1 MAGKCLGKP
10 HATPIINMLPLKG
23 QSARK
28 EKEAH
33 VTKPSPYADKP
44 WLKKYEAGVPAT
56 VDYETVCLPVFLDRS
71 ATAFPDQM
79 ALLFQGYKVTYRQLQ
94 EMVDR
99 MAKALQSMGIGQ
111 GDSVAILLP
120 NVIPCVVAY
129 YAILKIGAQVVMN
142 NPLYSDRELEHQ
154 FNDSGAKL
162 LITLDLLAK
171 RMVDL
176 RPRTAIKTIIY
187 TSIGDYLPFPKNLL
201 FPLVGKKKG
210 LAATVAPAPNLL
222 KWKEVIAQ
230 STPTPSAV
238 SLSFDDIAMLQYT
251 GGTTGVSKG
260 VMLTHGNLSK
270 QVQGIRAWFPKFNK
284 GEEIMLGALP
294 FFHVFGLSV
303 AMNFAIY
310 MGWGDILV
318 PKPQPEP
325 LLETIGKFRPTFA
338 PLVPTMYIGMLNHP
352 RIDQTDLTCIKGCF
366 SGSAP
371 LPVEVIRD
379 FESKTGAV
387 IVEGFGM
394 TESSPVTHINPFGGE
409 RKVGSIGLPISDT
422 EARIV
427 DLNEGTQEIPIGETG
442 ELVVRG
448 PQVMQGY
455 WQRPDATAETLVDGW
470 LHTGDIAK
478 MDEDGYF
485 YIVDRKKDMIICGGY
500 NVYPRDIE
508 EVLFEHPKIAEATAI
523 GIPHPS
529 RGEQVKVYVVL
540 KEGEKAT
547 AEDIIAYCKDKL
559 ATYKLPTE
567 IDFLDELPKTN
578 VGKVLKKD
586 LRAEEL
592 AKRSKA

>member
-1 MAGKCLGKP
+1 M
-10 HATPIINMLPLKG
+10 
-23 QSARK
+23 R
-28 EKEAH
+28 
-33 VTKPSPYADKP
+33 YADKP
-44 WLKKYEAGVPAT
+44 WLKKYEEGVLSS
-56 VDYETVCLPVFLDRS
+56 VQYETVCLPEFLDRS
-71 ATAFPDQM
+71 AADFPNRM
-79 ALLFQGYKVTYRQLQ
+79 ALLFQGYKITYQQLQ
-94 EMVDR
+94 TMVNK
-99 MAKALQSMGIGQ
+99 MAHAFQDMGIRK

-129 YAILKIGAQVVMN
+129 YAILKIGARAVMN

-154 FNDSGAKL
+154 FNDSESKL
-162 LITLDLLAK
+162 LVTLDLLAN
-171 RMVDL
+171 RMTAL
-176 RPRTAIKTIIY
+176 RPRTSIKTIIY

-210 LAATVAPAPNLL
+210 LAADVSQASDLY
-222 KWKEVIAQ
+222 KWKEVMARYA
-230 STPTPSAV
+230 PTPSPV
-238 SLSFDDIAMLQYT
+238 SLTFDDIAMLQYT

-260 VMLTHGNLSK
+260 VILTHGNLSK
-270 QVQGIRAWFPKFNK
+270 QVQGIRAWFPRFNR
-284 GEEIMLGALP
+284 GEETMLGALP

-303 AMNFAIY
+303 AMNFAIL
-310 MGWGDILV
+310 MGWGDVLV

-325 LLETIGKFRPTFA
+325 LLETIGKYRPTFA

-352 RIDQTDLTCIKGCF
+352 QIDRTDLTSIKGCF

-371 LPVEVIRD
+371 LPLEVIRD

-409 RKVGSIGLPISDT
+409 RKIGSIGIPISDT

-427 DLNEGTQEIPIGETG
+427 DLNEGTQEMPLGESG

-485 YIVDRKKDMIICGGY
+485 YIVDRKKDMIISGGY

-529 RGEQVKVYVVL
+529 RGEQVKVFIVL

-547 AEDIIAYCKDKL
+547 AEEIIDYCKDQL
-559 ATYKLPTE
+559 AAYKLPTE
-567 IDFLDELPKTN
+567 VEFINELPKTN

-592 AKRSKA
+592 AKRSQV

>member
-1 MAGKCLGKP
+1 M
-10 HATPIINMLPLKG
+10 TP
-23 QSARK
+23 S
-28 EKEAH
+28 
-33 VTKPSPYADKP
+33 SPYADKP
-44 WLKKYEAGVPAT
+44 WLASYETGVPAQIT
-56 VDYETVCLPVFLDRS
+56 YENVCLPAFLERS
-71 ATAFPDQM
+71 AAEFPETM
-79 ALLFQGYKVTYRQLQ
+79 ALLFQGYQVNYRQLK

-99 MAKALQSMGIGQ
+99 FAAGLHAFGIRK

-129 YAILKIGAQVVMN
+129 YAILKIGARAVMN

-154 FNDSGAKL
+154 FNDSGAVM
-162 LITLDLLAK
+162 LITLDLLVK
-171 RMVDL
+171 RMVAL
-176 RPRTAIKTIIY
+176 RPQTKIQNIIY

-210 LAATVAPAPNLL
+210 LAAKVAPAERLF
-222 KWKEVIAQ
+222 KWKAMLAQ
-230 STPTPSAV
+230 YPPQPPAV
-238 SLSFDDIAMLQYT
+238 ELALDDIAMLQYT

-260 VMLTHGNLSK
+260 VVLTHGNLSR
-270 QVQGIRAWFPKFNK
+270 QVQHIRAWFPKFK
-284 GEEIMLGALP
+284 RGEEIMLGALP

-325 LLETIGKFRPTFA
+325 LLEAIGKFRPTFA
-338 PLVPTMYIGMLNHP
+338 PLVPTMYIGMLSLP
-352 RIDQTDLTCIKGCF
+352 QIKGTDLTCIKGCF

-371 LPVEVIRD
+371 LPIEVIRD
-379 FESKTGAV
+379 FEDKTGAV

-394 TESSPVTHINPFGGE
+394 TESSPVTHINPFGGQ
-409 RKVGSIGLPISDT
+409 RKVGSIGIPIPDT

-427 DLNEGTQEIPIGETG
+427 DLGDPGKEMPVGETG

-455 WQRPDATAETLVDGW
+455 WQREDATAETLIDGW
-470 LHTGDIAK
+470 LHTGDIGM

-485 YIVDRKKDMIICGGY
+485 YIVDRKKDMIISGGY

-508 EVLFEHPKIAEATAI
+508 EVLFEHPQIEEATAI
-523 GIPHPS
+523 GVPHPT
-529 RGEQVKVYVVL
+529 RGEQVKAFVVL
-540 KEGEKAT
+540 KSGETAT
-547 AEDIIAYCKDKL
+547 PEEIIAYCKDKL
-559 ATYKLPTE
+559 AAYKLPTE
-567 IDFLDELPKTN
+567 VEFMDSLPKTN
-578 VGKVLKKD
+578 VGKVLKKE

-592 AKRSKA
+592 AKRET

>member
-1 MAGKCLGKP
+1 
-10 HATPIINMLPLKG
+10 
-23 QSARK
+23 
-28 EKEAH
+28 
-33 VTKPSPYADKP
+33 VTNSMRYADKP
-44 WLKKYEAGVPAT
+44 WLNKYEAGVPAT
-56 VDYETVCLPVFLDRS
+56 VQYETACLPEFLDRS
-71 ATAFPDQM
+71 AVEFPDRV

-94 EMVDR
+94 TMVNR
-99 MAKALQSMGIGQ
+99 MAHAFQDMGIRQ

-120 NVIPCVVAY
+120 NIIPCVVAY
-129 YAILKIGAQVVMN
+129 YAILKIGARAVMN

-154 FNDSGAKL
+154 FNDSKSKL
-162 LITLDLLAK
+162 LITLDLLAN
-171 RMVDL
+171 RMAAL
-176 RPRTAIKTIIY
+176 GPRTTIERIIY
-187 TSIGDYLPFPKNLL
+187 TSIGDYLPFPKNVL

-210 LAATVAPAPNLL
+210 LSADVAPAPDVY
-222 KWKEVIAQ
+222 KWKSIMSRYA
-230 STPTPSAV
+230 PTPSPAA
-238 SLSFDDIAMLQYT
+238 LAFDDIAMLQYT

-270 QVQGIRAWFPKFNK
+270 QVQAIRAWFPRFKP
-284 GEEIMLGALP
+284 GEETMLGALP

-310 MGWGDILV
+310 MGWGDVLV

-325 LLETIGKFRPTFA
+325 LLETIGKYRPTFA

-352 RIDQTDLTCIKGCF
+352 LIDQTDLTSIKGCF

-371 LPVEVIRD
+371 LPLEVIRD
-379 FESKTGAV
+379 FEAKTGAV

-409 RKVGSIGLPISDT
+409 RKVGSIGIPISDT

-427 DLNEGTQEIPIGETG
+427 DLNEDSREMPLGESG

-485 YIVDRKKDMIICGGY
+485 YIVDRKKDMIISGGY

-523 GIPHPS
+523 GVPHPR
-529 RGEQVKVYVVL
+529 RGEQVKVFIVL
-540 KEGEKAT
+540 KDGEKAT
-547 AEDIIAYCKDKL
+547 TEEIIDYCKGKL

-567 IDFLDELPKTN
+567 VEFIEALPKTN

-592 AKRSKA
+592 ARRGQS

>member
-1 MAGKCLGKP
+1 VGTHRP
-10 HATPIINMLPLKG
+10 SVN
-23 QSARK
+23 ARK
-28 EKEAH
+28 FSTQKEEDH
-33 VTKPSPYADKP
+33 VTEALHYADKP
-44 WLKKYEAGVPAT
+44 WLKKYEAGVPAA
-56 VDYETVCLPVFLDRS
+56 VNYENVCLPEFLDRS
-71 ATAFPDQM
+71 AAEFPDRM

-94 EMVDR
+94 DMVNR
-99 MAKALQSMGIGQ
+99 MANAFQGMGIRQ

-120 NVIPCVVAY
+120 NVIPCVIAY
-129 YAILKIGAQVVMN
+129 YAILKIGARAVMN

-154 FNDSGAKL
+154 FNDSVSKI
-162 LITLDLLAK
+162 LITLDLLAN
-171 RMVDL
+171 RMVAL
-176 RPRTAIKTIIY
+176 RPRTSIETIIY
-187 TSIGDYLPFPKNLL
+187 TSIGDYLPFPKSLL
-201 FPLVGKKKG
+201 FPLVAKKKG
-210 LAATVAPAPNLL
+210 LAADVAPAADLY
-222 KWKEVIAQ
+222 KWKEVMARH
-230 STPTPSAV
+230 TPTLSPA
-238 SLSFDDIAMLQYT
+238 SLSFNDIAMLQYT

-260 VMLTHGNLSK
+260 VVLTHGNLSK
-270 QVQGIRAWFPKFNK
+270 QVQAIRAWFPRFNR

-352 RIDQTDLTCIKGCF
+352 RIDRTDLTCIKGCF

-371 LPVEVIRD
+371 LPLEVIRD
-379 FESKTGAV
+379 FEGKTGAV

-409 RKVGSIGLPISDT
+409 RKVGSIGVPISDT

-427 DLNEGTQEIPIGETG
+427 DLNDGVLEMPIGESG

-455 WQRPDATAETLVDGW
+455 WQRPEATAETLVDGW
-470 LHTGDIAK
+470 LHTGDIAQ

-485 YIVDRKKDMIICGGY
+485 YIVDRKKDMIISGGY

-523 GIPHPS
+523 GVPHPS
-529 RGEQVKVYVVL
+529 RGEQVKVFIVL
-540 KEGEKAT
+540 KEGETAT
-547 AEDIIAYCKDKL
+547 SEEIVEYCKGKL

-567 IDFLDELPKTN
+567 VEFIDELPKTN

-592 AKRSKA
+592 AKRSRA

>member
-1 MAGKCLGKP
+1 M
-10 HATPIINMLPLKG
+10 TPP
-23 QSARK
+23 
-28 EKEAH
+28 
-33 VTKPSPYADKP
+33 TPYADKP
-44 WLKKYEAGVPAT
+44 WLSNYESGVPAQI
-56 VDYETVCLPVFLDRS
+56 DYEDVCLPVFLDRS
-71 ATAFPDQM
+71 AEEFPETM
-79 ALLFQGYKVTYRQLQ
+79 ALLFQGYRVTYRQLK

-99 MAKALQSMGIGQ
+99 FAACLHALGIRQ

-129 YAILKIGAQVVMN
+129 YGILKIGARAVMN

-171 RMVDL
+171 RMVAL
-176 RPRTAIKTIIY
+176 RPQTQIKTIIY

-210 LAATVAPAPNLL
+210 LAADVAPAADLYQWKALL
-222 KWKEVIAQ
+222 AKYPPQPPVVELAM
-230 STPTPSAV
+230 
-238 SLSFDDIAMLQYT
+238 DDIAMLQYT

-260 VMLTHGNLSK
+260 VMLTHGNLSR
-270 QVQGIRAWFPKFNK
+270 QIQHIRAWFPKFAR

-338 PLVPTMYIGMLNHP
+338 PLVPTMYIGMLSQP
-352 RIDQTDLTCIKGCF
+352 QIDQTDLTSIKGCF

-371 LPVEVIRD
+371 LPIEVIRD
-379 FESKTGAV
+379 FEGKTGAV

-394 TESSPVTHINPFGGE
+394 TESSPVTHINPFGGQ
-409 RKVGSIGLPISDT
+409 RKVGSIGIPIPDT

-427 DLNEGTQEIPIGETG
+427 DLNDPAKEMPIGETG

-455 WQRPDATAETLVDGW
+455 WQREDATAETLVNGW
-470 LHTGDIAK
+470 LHTGDIAM
-478 MDEDGYF
+478 MDEEGYF
-485 YIVDRKKDMIICGGY
+485 FIVDRKKDMIISGGY

-523 GIPHPS
+523 GVPHPK
-529 RGEQVKVYVVL
+529 RGEQVKVFVVL
-540 KEGEKAT
+540 KPDETAT
-547 AEDIIAYCKDKL
+547 PEEILEFCKDKL
-559 ATYKLPTE
+559 AAYKLPTE
-567 IDFLDELPKTN
+567 VEFMGELPKTN

-592 AKRSKA
+592 AKRGQ

>member
-1 MAGKCLGKP
+1 MTHSEKY
-10 HATPIINMLPLKG
+10 
-23 QSARK
+23 QS
-28 EKEAH
+28 
-33 VTKPSPYADKP
+33 KP
-44 WLKKYEAGVPAT
+44 WLAHCDKGVPES
-56 VDYETVCLPVFLDRS
+56 VDFEETCIPEFLNR
-71 ATAFPDQM
+71 TAQKFPDTM
-79 ALLFQGYKVTYRQLQ
+79 ALTFQGYRMTYRELV

-99 MAKALQSMGIGQ
+99 FAACLVDKGIRK

-129 YAILKIGAQVVMN
+129 YAILKIGGIAVMN
-142 NPLYSDRELEHQ
+142 NPLYTDRELEHQ

-162 LITLDLLAK
+162 LITLDLLGN
-171 RMVDL
+171 RMIDL
-176 RPRTAIKTIIY
+176 RPKTGIKEIIY

-210 LAATVAPAPNLL
+210 LKADVKPAANLH
-222 KWKEVIAQ
+222 KWKEVLANGAQ
-230 STPTPSAV
+230 KTPDVA
-238 SLSFDDIAMLQYT
+238 LSFEDTAMYQYT
-251 GGTTGVSKG
+251 GGTTGLSKG

-270 QVQGIRAWFPKFNK
+270 QVQQIRAWFPDFNP
-284 GEEIMLGALP
+284 GEEVMLGALP
-294 FFHVFGLSV
+294 YFHVFGLSV

-352 RIDQTDLTCIKGCF
+352 RINQTDLSCIKGCF

-379 FESKTGAV
+379 FEAKTGAV

-394 TESSPVTHINPFGGE
+394 TESSPVTHINPFNGQ

-422 EARIV
+422 RCRVV
-427 DLNEGTQEIPIGETG
+427 DLDDGVTDMPVGESG
-442 ELVVRG
+442 ELLVKG
-448 PQVMQGY
+448 PQVMKGY
-455 WQRPDATAETLVDGW
+455 WNKPDATAETITDGW
-470 LHTGDIAK
+470 LHTGDIAM
-478 MDEDGYF
+478 MDEEGYF
-485 YIVDRKKDMIICGGY
+485 FIVDRKKDMIISGGY

-508 EVLFEHPKIAEATAI
+508 EVFFEHPKVQEAAAL
-523 GIPHPS
+523 GVPHPK

-540 KEGEKAT
+540 KEGESAT
-547 AEDIIAYCKDKL
+547 EEEFLSYCKDKL
-559 ATYKLPTE
+559 AAYKLPTMIE
-567 IDFLDELPKTN
+567 FRDELPKTN

-586 LRAEEL
+586 LRAEE
-592 AKRSKA
+592 KDKTGGE

>member
-1 MAGKCLGKP
+1 M
-10 HATPIINMLPLKG
+10 TPPT
-23 QSARK
+23 Q
-28 EKEAH
+28 
-33 VTKPSPYADKP
+33 YADKP
-44 WLKKYEAGVPAT
+44 WLSNYETGVPAQI
-56 VDYETVCLPVFLDRS
+56 DYEDVCLPAFLDRS
-71 ATAFPDQM
+71 AEEFPETM
-79 ALLFQGYKVTYRQLQ
+79 ALLFQGYRVNYRQLK

-99 MAKALQSMGIGQ
+99 FAACLHALGIRQ

-129 YAILKIGAQVVMN
+129 YGILKIGARAVMN

-154 FNDSGAKL
+154 FNDSGAKM

-171 RMVDL
+171 RMVAL
-176 RPRTAIKTIIY
+176 RPQTQIKTIIY

-210 LAATVAPAPNLL
+210 LAADVPPAADLYQWKALL
-222 KWKEVIAQ
+222 AKYPPQPPVVELAM
-230 STPTPSAV
+230 
-238 SLSFDDIAMLQYT
+238 DDIAMLQYT

-260 VMLTHGNLSK
+260 VMLTHGNLSR
-270 QVQGIRAWFPKFNK
+270 QVQHIRAWFPKFNR

-325 LLETIGKFRPTFA
+325 LLESIGKFRPTFA
-338 PLVPTMYIGMLNHP
+338 PLVPTMYIGMLGLP
-352 RIDQTDLTCIKGCF
+352 QIDQTDLTSIKGCF

-371 LPVEVIRD
+371 LPIEVIRD
-379 FESKTGAV
+379 FEGKTGAV

-394 TESSPVTHINPFGGE
+394 TESSPVTHINPFGGQ
-409 RKVGSIGLPISDT
+409 RKVGSIGIPIPDT

-427 DLNEGTQEIPIGETG
+427 DLNDPAKEMPVGETG

-455 WQRPDATAETLVDGW
+455 WQREDATAETLVNGW
-470 LHTGDIAK
+470 LHTGDIAM
-478 MDEDGYF
+478 MDDEGYF
-485 YIVDRKKDMIICGGY
+485 FIVDRKKDMIISGGY

-523 GIPHPS
+523 GVPHPK
-529 RGEQVKVYVVL
+529 RGEQVKVFVVL
-540 KEGEKAT
+540 KPGETAT
-547 AEDIIAYCKDKL
+547 PEEVLEFCKDKL
-559 ATYKLPTE
+559 AAYKLPTE
-567 IDFLDELPKTN
+567 VEFMEELPKTN

-592 AKRSKA
+592 AKRGQ

>member
-1 MAGKCLGKP
+1 MTNSMG
-10 HATPIINMLPLKG
+10 
-23 QSARK
+23 
-28 EKEAH
+28 
-33 VTKPSPYADKP
+33 YADKP
-44 WLKKYEAGVPAT
+44 WLKQYEEGVPAT
-56 VDYETVCLPVFLDRS
+56 VQYETVCLPEFLDRS
-71 ATAFPDQM
+71 AAEFPDRM

-94 EMVDR
+94 TMVNR
-99 MAKALQSMGIGQ
+99 MANAFQNMGIHQ
-111 GDSVAILLP
+111 GDSVSILLP
-120 NVIPCVVAY
+120 NIIPCVVAY
-129 YAILKIGAQVVMN
+129 YAILKIGARAVMN

-154 FNDSGAKL
+154 FNDSGSKL
-162 LITLDLLAK
+162 LITLDLLAN
-171 RMVDL
+171 RMVAL
-176 RPRTAIKTIIY
+176 RPRTTIKTIIY

-210 LAATVAPAPNLL
+210 LAADVSPAADLY
-222 KWKEVIAQ
+222 KWKEIL
-230 STPTPSAV
+230 SRYTPSPSPV

-260 VMLTHGNLSK
+260 VMLTHGNLSR
-270 QVQGIRAWFPKFNK
+270 QVQEIRAWFPGFNP
-284 GEEIMLGALP
+284 GEETMLGALP

-303 AMNFAIY
+303 AMNFAIF
-310 MGWGDILV
+310 MGWGDVLV

-352 RIDQTDLTCIKGCF
+352 LIERTDLTSIKGCF

-371 LPVEVIRD
+371 LPLEVIRD
-379 FESKTGAV
+379 FEHKTGAV

-427 DLNEGTQEIPIGETG
+427 DLSDGSQEMPVGESG

-455 WQRPDATAETLVDGW
+455 WQRPEATAETLVDGW

-485 YIVDRKKDMIICGGY
+485 YIVDRKKDMIISGGY

-523 GIPHPS
+523 GVPHPR
-529 RGEQVKVYVVL
+529 RGEQVKVFIVL
-540 KEGEKAT
+540 KEGEQAT
-547 AEDIIAYCKDKL
+547 VEEIIEYCKGKL

-567 IDFLDELPKTN
+567 VEFIDALPKTN

-592 AKRSKA
+592 AKRGQA